1 MTADDS
7 NALTRR
13 AVLRGAAVA
22 GAVSLVGPTGAM
34 GRAKLTPGP
43 VFSQWVGRLAGE
55 SAQIAAQARFSLV
68 GVEWAS
74 PARPTIELRT
84 RMPSGP
90 WSPWATASVLGHGP
104 DRPSSESEAVQ
115 FGEAIWTG
123 PADYVQLRSPSR
135 VDGLRLHFVAAR
147 PVPLSAHA
155 AQALPLAQP
164 VLDAGPGQPPIIAR
178 SAWAHGHAPPSRVPL
193 YGTVKLAFVHH
204 SVTPNGYSAGDVP
217 AILTSIFDYHRYVRG
232 YFDIAYNFAVD
243 AFGRIWEA
251 RAGGVDLPIVG
262 AHAGGYNT
270 ESSGMVVLG
279 TYADA
284 APSTAA
290 LGALER
296 LLAWKLSL
304 HGVPVLGRVTVEVAP
319 YDAFYTPFRP
329 GAHVSLPRVAGHR
342 DGDLTDC
349 PGNALYARLPSIR
362 PRVARLVG
370 SPAQATIAAPTAPVS
385 PGAAVTVTGRLI
397 DLASGGPITGAPI
410 EIQQI
415 APHAEQTIATVATDA
430 DGTWSFT
437 FNPAVNALVRALHG
451 EAPAA
456 VSDVVAIS
464 VVPTLTLTLVAN
476 QPLTVA
482 GTVSPPGPR
491 VTIDL
496 YKFVHGRRRLMVS
509 KRVPTARGQF
519 HTRLKTKGPGRYI
532 VIAQTAASARYVAGL
547 SGPLPVIVS

>member
-1 MTADDS
+1 MS
-7 NALTRR
+7 GEGQGNRITRR
-13 AVLRGAAVA
+13 AALRSAAAVGAASLIRPP
-22 GAVSLVGPTGAM
+22 GAVAASSA
-34 GRAKLTPGP
+34 REAA
-43 VFSQWVGRLAGE
+43 VFSRWVGALSGE
-55 SAQIAAQARFSLV
+55 SAPIAAPRRFALV
-68 GVEWAS
+68 GVEWATA
-74 PARPTIELRT
+74 ARVTIELRT
-84 RMPSGP
+84 RTQTGA
-90 WSPWATASVLGHGP
+90 WSPWAVASVLGHEP
-104 DRPSSESEAVQ
+104 DRPTPQPGV
-115 FGEAIWTG
+115 FGDPIWSG
-123 PADYVQLRSPSR
+123 PADYVQLRTQGR
-135 VDGLRLHFVAAR
+135 VDGVSLHFVAAS
-147 PVPLSAHA
+147 PAPAPAHA

-178 SAWAHGHAPPSRVPL
+178 SAWARGYALPSHVPL

-204 SVTPNGYSAGDVP
+204 SVTPNGYGAGQVP
-217 AILTSIFDYHRYVRG
+217 SILLSIFDYHRYVRG

-362 PRVARLVG
+362 PRVARIVG

-464 VVPTLTLTLVAN
+464 VVPTLTLTLVSN